1 MRRQNPVHQ
10 DRIFYRNN
18 VFPMNKKLTQTT
30 ITTIIF
36 VNLIKE
42 IVMHQKNTQNIAK
55 YTDYIISQ
63 HDFNLLDKYTDN
75 ADQNIKKIK
84 EILARYKKTEKE
96 QLTPESCHRI
106 LGDLYNNVVYYNHDT
121 EKWNRN
127 FYNGCFIM
135 DQEVDTATAK
145 KLKQA
150 LETIPQ
156 FSKKYELVANITLI
170 VSKRDFPGYEKW
182 AHNVKHCATGT
193 ATVGNLI
200 VRNKSR
206 GRLELWSPAWIG
218 VENCGAQSYCV
229 LRSASWFADSVVL
242 NLSLIHI

>member
-84 EILARYKKTEKE
+84 DSLNKAIKLGLFFTMLA
-96 QLTPESCHRI
+96 
-106 LGDLYNNVVYYNHDT
+106 
-121 EKWNRN
+121 
-127 FYNGCFIM
+127 
-135 DQEVDTATAK
+135 
-145 KLKQA
+145 
-150 LETIPQ
+150 
-156 FSKKYELVANITLI
+156 
-170 VSKRDFPGYEKW
+170 
-182 AHNVKHCATGT
+182 
-193 ATVGNLI
+193 
-200 VRNKSR
+200 
-206 GRLELWSPAWIG
+206 
-218 VENCGAQSYCV
+218 
-229 LRSASWFADSVVL
+229 
-242 NLSLIHI
+242 